1 MKYNYGKW
9 VWKKSEKKLQK
20 KKKNREKQGRNSE
33 ILKGFNKL
41 REKEHEGEES
51 VGRIAHLNDERMLYV

>member
-1 MKYNYGKW
+1 MGNGYGRK
-9 VWKKSEKKLQK
+9 VRKNC